1 MMFLICGML
10 KITVGMWW
18 DTKYLWLIITE
29 SSSSQYL
36 TVHIELNIILLEF
49 YLLNNTGGISS
60 NGGEGDEHLLEVK

>member
-1 MMFLICGML
+1 MFLIFGML

-18 DTKYLWLIITE
+18 DTKYLWLIITG

-49 YLLNNTGGISS
+49 YLLNHTGGIGW